1 MLTPRPNTGLLPM
14 VVSVV
19 LALLLFS
26 AAPSWLAW
34 RAVVVAGLGAGV
46 KIVVDRVAR
55 LRR

>member
-14 VVSVV
+14 VVSAV

-26 AAPSWLAW
+26 TAPSWLAW
-34 RAVVVAGLGAGV
+34 RAAVVAGLGAGV